1 MQRTLRI
8 LSVFWNVLSQRWLRA
23 SWLLMGKCE
32 HSDNKAE
39 KWRVERM
46 GPEDPWVSGG
56 GGTPLGEGCLKRG
69 CRQWSGPPW
78 GTPRMLWGFKP
89 RSDTVVGLC
98 WDRHVWWQ
106 CLGQVER
113 VGAEDE
119 TVGRAPAGRPEPGEA
134 AVGTLEGE
142 EHPSPPGWALGG
154 GTRRAHFERSLEVGV
169 LHSSLRG
176 IKEAIKIAG
185 RCASRLGNF
194 QRIAFNMIGT

>member
-69 CRQWSGPPW
+69 CRQWSGPQW

-89 RSDTVVGLC
+89 RSDMVVGLC
-98 WDRHVWWQ
+98 WDRHVW
-106 CLGQVER
+106 
-113 VGAEDE
+113 
-119 TVGRAPAGRPEPGEA
+119 
-134 AVGTLEGE
+134 
-142 EHPSPPGWALGG
+142 
-154 GTRRAHFERSLEVGV
+154 
-169 LHSSLRG
+169 
-176 IKEAIKIAG
+176 
-185 RCASRLGNF
+185 
-194 QRIAFNMIGT
+194 